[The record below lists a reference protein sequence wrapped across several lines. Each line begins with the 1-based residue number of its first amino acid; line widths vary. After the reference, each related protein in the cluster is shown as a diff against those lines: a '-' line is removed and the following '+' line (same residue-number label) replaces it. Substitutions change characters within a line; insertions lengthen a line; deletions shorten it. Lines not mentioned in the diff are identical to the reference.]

1 MWLFIRNAI
10 FTILVPGT
18 VAGYIPYRI
27 IADRYESFAVAW
39 GPLQLL
45 AIPLLACGAA
55 IYFWCLW
62 DFAITGRGTPN
73 IVDAPRRLV
82 VKGLYRHV
90 RNPMY
95 VGVTTAILGWA
106 ALYESPAMARYAL
119 LMFVI
124 FNAVIFLIEEPVL
137 RSRFGEAY
145 ESYCQSVG
153 RWIPG
158 RRYDPTDY

>member
-1 MWLFIRNAI
+1 MQ
-10 FTILVPGT
+10 
-18 VAGYIPYRI
+18 
-27 IADRYESFAVAW
+27 S
-39 GPLQLL
+39 
-45 AIPLLACGAA
+45 AA

-62 DFAITGRGTPN
+62 HFAITGRGTPN

-106 ALYESPAMARYAL
+106 ALYESPAMAGYAL

-137 RSRFGEAY
+137 RNRFGEAY
-145 ESYCQSVG
+145 ESYCEAVP

-158 RRYDPTDY
+158 RPFKQPD